1 MIRSSAAVALPE
13 QKRRATMIRIADVTI
28 TRFADLNEVS
38 TADLLAYYNSVTGKN
53 TKQFLKRAKGMQ
65 QVWAL
70 IEPQLA
76 QVEEAAQEEPAEVA
90 PEQAESVQEP
100 ATLATV
106 EAAPA
111 TAPSTAEEPA
121 EGAATAEA
129 KAKPAGLKARVEDLL
144 AALASGPRTV
154 AELAEALGME
164 QKKVRSTIDT
174 ARRVGHTIAC
184 VGRGTFALP
193 EAAQ

>member
-1 MIRSSAAVALPE
+1 
-13 QKRRATMIRIADVTI
+13 MIRIADVTI

-76 QVEEAAQEEPAEVA
+76 QVEGAAQEEPAEVA

-154 AELAEALGME
+154 AEITQVLGME
-164 QKKVRSTIDT
+164 NEKRARSLIDT
-174 ARRVGHTIAC
+174 ARRGGHTIAC

-193 EAAQ
+193 GEEQ

>member
-1 MIRSSAAVALPE
+1 
-13 QKRRATMIRIADVTI
+13 MIRIADVTI

-38 TADLLAYYNSVTGKN
+38 TANLLAYYNSVTGKN

-76 QVEEAAQEEPAEVA
+76 QVEGAAQEEPAEVA

-129 KAKPAGLKARVEDLL
+129 KAKPAGLKARVDDLL

>member
-1 MIRSSAAVALPE
+1 
-13 QKRRATMIRIADVTI
+13 MIRIADVTI

-76 QVEEAAQEEPAEVA
+76 QVEETAQEEPAEVA

-100 ATLATV
+100 ATPATV

>member
-1 MIRSSAAVALPE
+1 
-13 QKRRATMIRIADVTI
+13 MIRIADVTI

-111 TAPSTAEEPA
+111 TTPSTAEEPA
-121 EGAATAEA
+121 EGAVTAEA

>member
-1 MIRSSAAVALPE
+1 
-13 QKRRATMIRIADVTI
+13 MIRIANVTI

-76 QVEEAAQEEPAEVA
+76 QDEGVAQVEPAEVA
-90 PEQAESVQEP
+90 PEQPESVESP
-100 ATLATV
+100 ATPATAV
-106 EAAPA
+106 AAPA

-121 EGAATAEA
+121 EGAASAEA
-129 KAKPAGLKARVEDLL
+129 KAKPAGLKARVDDLL
-144 AALASGPRTV
+144 AALASGPRTI

>member
-1 MIRSSAAVALPE
+1 
-13 QKRRATMIRIADVTI
+13 MIRIADTAI

-76 QVEEAAQEEPAEVA
+76 QDEGVAQVEPAEVA
-90 PEQAESVQEP
+90 PEQPESVQEP
-100 ATLATV
+100 ATPATV
-106 EAAPA
+106 EASPA

-129 KAKPAGLKARVEDLL
+129 KAKPAGLKARVDDLL

-193 EAAQ
+193 GGEQ

>member
-1 MIRSSAAVALPE
+1 
-13 QKRRATMIRIADVTI
+13 MIRIADVTI

-76 QVEEAAQEEPAEVA
+76 ELQEAAQEEPAKVA

-106 EAAPA
+106 GAAPA

-121 EGAATAEA
+121 EGAATAEAKA

-174 ARRVGHTIAC
+174 ARRVGHSIAC
-184 VGRGTFALP
+184 VGRGTFELL
-193 EAAQ
+193 EAAR

>member
-1 MIRSSAAVALPE
+1 
-13 QKRRATMIRIADVTI
+13 MIRIADVTI

-76 QVEEAAQEEPAEVA
+76 QLQEAAQEEPAEVA

-129 KAKPAGLKARVEDLL
+129 KGKPAGLKARVEDLL

>member
-1 MIRSSAAVALPE
+1 MSA
-13 QKRRATMIRIADVTI
+13 VTI
-28 TRFADLNEVS
+28 SDTPITCFADLNKLS
-38 TADLLAYYNSVTGKN
+38 TSDLLAYYNDVTGKN

-76 QVEEAAQEEPAEVA
+76 QMEQPASMEVAESAQEAAAAEVALEQAEGAEEPAA
-90 PEQAESVQEP
+90 R
-100 ATLATV
+100 ATV
-106 EAAPA
+106 AAA
-111 TAPSTAEEPA
+111 SASTPSTAEEPV
-121 EGAATAEA
+121 EGTASAEA
-129 KAKPAGLKARVEDLL
+129 KPSGLKARVDDLL
-144 AALASGPRTV
+144 VALASGPRTV

>member
-1 MIRSSAAVALPE
+1 
-13 QKRRATMIRIADVTI
+13 MIRIADVTI

-76 QVEEAAQEEPAEVA
+76 QVEGAAQEEPAEVA

-100 ATLATV
+100 ATPATGG
-106 EAAPA
+106 AAPA
-111 TAPSTAEEPA
+111 TASSTAEEPA
-121 EGAATAEA
+121 ESAATAEA

-154 AELAEALGME
+154 AELAEVLGME

-193 EAAQ
+193 EAAR

>member
-1 MIRSSAAVALPE
+1 
-13 QKRRATMIRIADVTI
+13 MIRIADVTI

-76 QVEEAAQEEPAEVA
+76 QVEGDAQEEPAEVA

-100 ATLATV
+100 ATPATV
-106 EAAPA
+106 EDAPA

-129 KAKPAGLKARVEDLL
+129 KAKPAGLKAHVEDLL

>member
-1 MIRSSAAVALPE
+1 MTFA
-13 QKRRATMIRIADVTI
+13 IAGTAI
-28 TRFADLNEVS
+28 TRFEDLNQLS
-38 TADLLAYYNSVTGKN
+38 TAEILAAYNEATGKN
-53 TKQFLKRAKGMQ
+53 TKQFAKRAKGMQ
-65 QVWAL
+65 QLWAV
-70 IEPQLA
+70 IADKVEAA
-76 QVEEAAQEEPAEVA
+76 QVQKADAVPAAQEEPAEVA
-90 PEQAESVQEP
+90 PEQAESVQK
-100 ATLATV
+100 
-106 EAAPA
+106 PA

-154 AELAEALGME
+154 AELAEALDME

>member
-1 MIRSSAAVALPE
+1 MTFA
-13 QKRRATMIRIADVTI
+13 IAGTAI
-28 TRFADLNEVS
+28 TRFEDLNQLS
-38 TADLLAYYNSVTGKN
+38 TAEILAAYNEATGKN
-53 TKQFLKRAKGMQ
+53 TKQFAKRAKGMQ
-65 QVWAL
+65 QLWAV
-70 IEPQLA
+70 IADKVEAA
-76 QVEEAAQEEPAEVA
+76 QVQKADAVPAAQEEPAEVA
-90 PEQAESVQEP
+90 PEQAESVQK
-100 ATLATV
+100 
-106 EAAPA
+106 PA
-111 TAPSTAEEPA
+111 TAPSTAKEPA

-154 AELAEALGME
+154 AELAGVLGME

>member
-1 MIRSSAAVALPE
+1 
-13 QKRRATMIRIADVTI
+13 MIRIADVTI

-76 QVEEAAQEEPAEVA
+76 QVEGAAQEEPAEVA

-100 ATLATV
+100 TTLATV

-111 TAPSTAEEPA
+111 TAPSTADEPA

-129 KAKPAGLKARVEDLL
+129 KAKPAGLKARVGDLL

-154 AELAEALGME
+154 AELAEALDME

-174 ARRVGHTIAC
+174 ARRVGHSIAC

-193 EAAQ
+193 EAAR

>member
-1 MIRSSAAVALPE
+1 MTFA
-13 QKRRATMIRIADVTI
+13 IAGTAI
-28 TRFADLNEVS
+28 TRFEDLNQLS
-38 TADLLAYYNSVTGKN
+38 TAEILAAYNEATGKN
-53 TKQFLKRAKGMQ
+53 TKQFAKRAKGMQ
-65 QVWAL
+65 QLWAV
-70 IEPQLA
+70 IADKVEAA
-76 QVEEAAQEEPAEVA
+76 QVQKADAVPAAQEEPAEVA
-90 PEQAESVQEP
+90 PEQAESVQK
-100 ATLATV
+100 
-106 EAAPA
+106 PA
-111 TAPSTAEEPA
+111 TASSTAEEPA
-121 EGAATAEA
+121 ESAATAEA
-129 KAKPAGLKARVEDLL
+129 KAKPAGLKARVDDLL

>member
-1 MIRSSAAVALPE
+1 
-13 QKRRATMIRIADVTI
+13 MIRIADVTI

-38 TADLLAYYNSVTGKN
+38 TADLLAYYNSVTGKD

-76 QVEEAAQEEPAEVA
+76 QVEGAAQEEPAKVA

-100 ATLATV
+100 ATPATV

-129 KAKPAGLKARVEDLL
+129 KAKPAGLKARVDDLL

>member
-1 MIRSSAAVALPE
+1 
-13 QKRRATMIRIADVTI
+13 MIRIANVTI

-76 QVEEAAQEEPAEVA
+76 QDEGVAQVEPAEVA
-90 PEQAESVQEP
+90 PEQPESVKSP
-100 ATLATV
+100 ATPATV
-106 EAAPA
+106 LAAPA

-121 EGAATAEA
+121 EGAASAE
-129 KAKPAGLKARVEDLL
+129 AKPAGLKARVDDLL
-144 AALASGPRTV
+144 AALASGPRTI

>member
-1 MIRSSAAVALPE
+1 
-13 QKRRATMIRIADVTI
+13 MIRIADVTI

-38 TADLLAYYNSVTGKN
+38 TADLLAYYNSVTGKH

-76 QVEEAAQEEPAEVA
+76 QVEEVAQEEPAEVA
-90 PEQAESVQEP
+90 PEQAESVQEHATP
-100 ATLATV
+100 ATG

-111 TAPSTAEEPA
+111 TASSTAEEPA
-121 EGAATAEA
+121 ESAATAEA
-129 KAKPAGLKARVEDLL
+129 KAKPAGLKARVGDLL
-144 AALASGPRTV
+144 AALSSGPRTV

-164 QKKVRSTIDT
+164 QKKVRSNIDT
-174 ARRVGHTIAC
+174 ARRVGHSIAC
-184 VGRGTFALP
+184 VGRGTFELL
-193 EAAQ
+193 EAAR

>member
-1 MIRSSAAVALPE
+1 
-13 QKRRATMIRIADVTI
+13 MIRIADVTI
-28 TRFADLNEVS
+28 TRFTDLNEVS

-76 QVEEAAQEEPAEVA
+76 QVEGAAQEEPAEAA
-90 PEQAESVQEP
+90 PEQAESVQAP
-100 ATLATV
+100 ATPATV
-106 EAAPA
+106 EAAPV

-121 EGAATAEA
+121 ESAATAEA
-129 KAKPAGLKARVEDLL
+129 KVKPVGLKARVEDLL
-144 AALASGPRTV
+144 AALASKPRTV

>member
-1 MIRSSAAVALPE
+1 
-13 QKRRATMIRIADVTI
+13 MIRIADVTI

-76 QVEEAAQEEPAEVA
+76 QVEGAAQEEPAEVA

-106 EAAPA
+106 GAAPA

-121 EGAATAEA
+121 EGAAAAEEPAEGAAATEAKA
-129 KAKPAGLKARVEDLL
+129 KAKPAGLKARVDDLL

>member
-1 MIRSSAAVALPE
+1 MIRSSAAVALSE

-76 QVEEAAQEEPAEVA
+76 QLEEAAQEEPAEVA
-90 PEQAESVQEP
+90 PEQAESAQEP
-100 ATLATV
+100 ATPATV

-121 EGAATAEA
+121 EGAATAE
-129 KAKPAGLKARVEDLL
+129 PRPSPPDSRL
-144 AALASGPRTV
+144 AWKTS
-154 AELAEALGME
+154 
-164 QKKVRSTIDT
+164 
-174 ARRVGHTIAC
+174 
-184 VGRGTFALP
+184 
-193 EAAQ
+193 

>member
-1 MIRSSAAVALPE
+1 MTFA
-13 QKRRATMIRIADVTI
+13 IAGTAI
-28 TRFADLNEVS
+28 TRFEDLNQLS
-38 TADLLAYYNSVTGKN
+38 TAEILAAYNEATGKN
-53 TKQFLKRAKGMQ
+53 TKQFAKRAKGMQ
-65 QVWAL
+65 QLWAV
-70 IEPQLA
+70 IADKVEAA
-76 QVEEAAQEEPAEVA
+76 QEQKADAVPAAQEEPAEVA
-90 PEQAESVQEP
+90 PEQAEGVQEP
-100 ATLATV
+100 ATPATV

>member
-1 MIRSSAAVALPE
+1 
-13 QKRRATMIRIADVTI
+13 MIRIADVTI

-76 QVEEAAQEEPAEVA
+76 QVEEVAQEVA

-111 TAPSTAEEPA
+111 TTPSTAEEPA

>member
-1 MIRSSAAVALPE
+1 
-13 QKRRATMIRIADVTI
+13 MIRIADVTI

-76 QVEEAAQEEPAEVA
+76 QDEGVAQVEPAEVA
-90 PEQAESVQEP
+90 PEQPESVDS
-100 ATLATV
+100 
-106 EAAPA
+106 PA

-121 EGAATAEA
+121 EGAASAEA
-129 KAKPAGLKARVEDLL
+129 KAKPAGLKARVDDLL

>member
-1 MIRSSAAVALPE
+1 
-13 QKRRATMIRIADVTI
+13 MIRIADVTI

-76 QVEEAAQEEPAEVA
+76 QVEGAAQEEPSEVA

-106 EAAPA
+106 GAAPA
-111 TAPSTAEEPA
+111 NAPSTAEEPA
-121 EGAATAEA
+121 EGAATAEP
-129 KAKPAGLKARVEDLL
+129 KANKPAGLKVRVEDLL